1 MEAKRPMSQAIPTK
15 QAIAAAPAPRLEC
28 FSCGE
33 ATTLAELLLVDR
45 LIEASPCF
53 VDISENF
60 AHCTGDDS
68 VFHGNVVNC
77 CPACYAAIV
86 ESVAPIAE
94 ATRRAEV
101 ASLAKTLRA
110 RPDVPV
116 RAIITLERL
125 VANLVE
131 VGPGHGI
138 AHEDVVEAIYCAAS
152 PHYATLA

>member
-1 MEAKRPMSQAIPTK
+1 MEAKKPMSQAIPAK
-15 QAIAAAPAPRLEC
+15 QVDPRLEC

-33 ATTLAELLLVDR
+33 PTTLSELLLVDN

-53 VDISENF
+53 KDISENF

-68 VFHGNVVNC
+68 VFHDNVVNC

-86 ESVAPIAE
+86 ESVAPIIE
-94 ATRRAEV
+94 ASRRAEI
-101 ASLAKTLRA
+101 ANLARALRS

-125 VANLVE
+125 VTNLVE
-131 VGPGHGI
+131 VGPDRGI